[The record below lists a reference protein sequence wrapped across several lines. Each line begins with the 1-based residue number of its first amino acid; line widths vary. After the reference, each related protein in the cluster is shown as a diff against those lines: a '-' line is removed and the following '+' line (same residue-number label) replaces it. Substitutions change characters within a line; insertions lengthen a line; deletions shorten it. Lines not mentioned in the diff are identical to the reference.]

1 MASEFTLRVLTP
13 MGEVLNTQARAL
25 RVTAWDGQ
33 TGVLARHAPMLTK
46 LEIGVAV
53 VTEAGGQKRWL
64 ATVGGVMRV
73 KREEVLV
80 LVTAAEEAAEI
91 DVERA
96 QKALERARQRLAARR
111 GEVDIS
117 RAELALA
124 RAANR
129 LRVATHARR

>member
-13 MGEVLNTQARAL
+13 MGEVLTTQARAL